1 MKRAVREDGPFLFWG
16 PFLLFLGRMEGTTE
30 KVKILSAGAIV
41 AMLRRMAYQIYE
53 RNFAEPKL
61 FIAGIGARGGFIADR
76 LEASLKEISPIAIQR
91 VDLVKQEGHELA
103 WVDVA
108 VAEEMSG
115 QSLLIVDDVLYS
127 GATVLQALVLA
138 AGLNPGRI
146 QTAFLIDR
154 GHHQYPLTHDYVGM
168 EMATS
173 LKQYISVE
181 VDAVTQRAEAF
192 IY

>member
-1 MKRAVREDGPFLFWG
+1 
-16 PFLLFLGRMEGTTE
+16 
-30 KVKILSAGAIV
+30 
-41 AMLRRMAYQIYE
+41 
-53 RNFAEPKL
+53 
-61 FIAGIGARGGFIADR
+61 
-76 LEASLKEISPIAIQR
+76 
-91 VDLVKQEGHELA
+91 
-103 WVDVA
+103 
-108 VAEEMSG
+108 
-115 QSLLIVDDVLYS
+115 VDDVLYS